1 MPRTIRDLMPKD
13 LEFQMFVLDELAD
26 DLIARGADVLKLTIG
41 VSELAMPQI
50 VLERMVDKLRN
61 PEFVRR
67 VYPEG
72 LPELRE
78 AIAEFYNRRHGADV
92 RAAHVIVNTG
102 SSPIFR
108 NIFQLLSG
116 PDYEIMIPRPYYALY
131 LYCAKLAGAKV
142 KFYDIDIDT
151 KRVDMDSFRRSFS
164 PERTSLVVINSP
176 GNPVGNIVNVDEMRE
191 IYEIV
196 NRQAYILNDEIY
208 NNTMFYEEFHSPL
221 AVLPEQKDITIVTNS
236 FSKGYRMYTKRI
248 GFALLP
254 EELQTNLRVI
264 QQHTLL
270 CTDPCYQDGMIAAL
284 GDEESPEEL
293 TNIYRSRAEY
303 TTERLAG
310 TGCEPIAAEGG
321 FYAILRCAQWCTARG
336 FSSSKELA
344 RDILNRAHVAVV
356 PGTDFGVPNDLRL
369 AFCNDRYN
377 EGIDRLQSYFTS
389 TVRDERPSVMQ
400 DTLVAT
406 AGAGG

>member
-26 DLIARGADVLKLTIG
+26 ELIAQGRDVLKLTIG
-41 VSELAMPQI
+41 VSELAMPQN
-50 VLERMVDKLRN
+50 VLERMIDRLKDRD
-61 PEFVRR
+61 FVRR

-78 AIAEFYNRRHGADV
+78 AIAGFYNRRHKTDV
-92 RAAHVIVNTG
+92 RAANVIVNTG

-116 PDYEIMIPRPYYALY
+116 SNYEIMIPRPYYALY

-142 KFYDIDIDT
+142 KFYDIDINT
-151 KRVDMDSFRRSFS
+151 KRVDMDSFRRNFS

-176 GNPVGNIVNVDEMRE
+176 GNPVGNIVNIDEMRE
-191 IYEIV
+191 IYDIV
-196 NRQAYILNDEIY
+196 DRQAYILNDEIY
-208 NNTMFYEEFHSPL
+208 NNTLFYDEFHSPL

-236 FSKGYRMYTKRI
+236 FSKGYRMYTKRV
-248 GFALLP
+248 GYALLP
-254 EELQTNLRVI
+254 EELQINLRVI

-284 GDEESPEEL
+284 EDEESPREL
-293 TNIYRSRAEY
+293 TSIYRSRAEY
-303 TTERLAG
+303 TSAQLAG

-321 FYAILRCAQWCTARG
+321 FYAILRCAQWCRARG
-336 FSSSKELA
+336 FASSKELA
-344 RDILNRAHVAVV
+344 RDILNKAHVAVV

-377 EGIDRLQSYFTS
+377 EGIDRLRKYFTA
-389 TVRDERPSVMQ
+389 SVAAKKSSALA
-400 DTLVAT
+400 DAALAT
-406 AGAGG
+406 AGAEE